1 MRDVLLAEVTLKIK
15 KTWHIKWQLKSVKF
29 GGYVFLFLFL
39 LFFSFSSF
47 NQLVVSQF
55 VSFWLCLRGDTANVK
70 SSAPGSSSFSSF
82 FLFFSFL
89 LCTGGQERP
98 CSGLQ
103 ASLALA
109 LSLACSVLSWMSL
122 QSPCS
127 ECDCV
132 MSTPRC
138 RGDALRQMRQA
149 ASPSAPS
156 QAPCC
161 PLVSRVP
168 SQVPYLRRA
177 GHCSL
182 SMVANQPEHCT
193 RVLA

>member
-82 FLFFSFL
+82 FSFLFFSSLHRGTGKAL
-89 LCTGGQERP
+89 LWFTSFTRAR
-98 CSGLQ
+98 SL
-103 ASLALA
+103 ARSLAL
-109 LSLACSVLSWMSL
+109 CF
-122 QSPCS
+122 P
-127 ECDCV
+127 ECHCNH
-132 MSTPRC
+132 
-138 RGDALRQMRQA
+138 
-149 ASPSAPS
+149 
-156 QAPCC
+156 
-161 PLVSRVP
+161 RVP
-168 SQVPYLRRA
+168 SAIALCQHLVAVATRSDKCAKRRHRRRHHRHPVAPLSVVFLPRCHISAGPATVP
-177 GHCSL
+177 S
-182 SMVANQPEHCT
+182 QW
-193 RVLA
+193 